1 MCVFSISPR
10 WTCIKQ
16 HSPLLSNGDVLLF
29 AVQVLLLGHH
39 GHPVLQYGLL
49 VRLLVAWRWDVGLG
63 WGGMGWVVVG
73 VEEW

>member
-16 HSPLLSNGDVLLF
+16 HSPLLSNGNFLLF
-29 AVQVLLLGHH
+29 PVQVLLLRHH

-49 VRLLVAWRWDVGLG
+49 VRLLVALRWDVGLG
-63 WGGMGWVVVG
+63 LDGMDWVVGG
-73 VEEW
+73 VVAW